1 MSETDGQEI
10 AAPGLL
16 PGRLAGPARL
26 RADSVIRSLH
36 GFGAASGLPA
46 CAACLL
52 DYDVIE
58 AFCVAGLRGRAAS
71 TRGTYRSVLYA
82 LAGEVHGPPSCRATP
97 FSGAPARAPYS
108 GSERAELISVARAQ
122 RGPAKRTAALAM
134 VCFGIGAGLR
144 PGELAA
150 LRGGC
155 VVRASG
161 NVVVRVAGPDS
172 RTVPVTGR
180 YGPLAEELARGA
192 GNGFVFRPGPAARG
206 CKNFVNG
213 FAGRLAAD
221 PEVPRLS
228 MSRCRASFICDHLAA
243 GAAPGELLAITGI
256 CEAESLA
263 RYARHVKGAPS
274 KSALRAW
281 DKSQQAR

>member
-1 MSETDGQEI
+1 MLRADGRET
-10 AAPGLL
+10 AVPGL
-16 PGRLAGPARL
+16 LAGPAR
-26 RADSVIRSLH
+26 RPADSVIRSLRS
-36 GFGAASGLPA
+36 FGSASGLPA
-46 CAACLL
+46 STACLL
-52 DYDVIE
+52 DYDIIE
-58 AFCVAGLRGRAAS
+58 AFCVAGLRGRASS

-82 LAGEVHGPPSCRATP
+82 LAGEVSGPPSCRATP
-97 FSGAPARAPYS
+97 YSGAKAPAPYS
-108 GSERAELISVARAQ
+108 RDERAGLISVARAQ
-122 RGPAKRTAALAM
+122 RGLVKRSSALAM

-180 YGPLAEELARGA
+180 YGPPARA
-192 GNGFVFRPGPAARG
+192 YKTFVTA
-206 CKNFVNG
+206 
-213 FAGRLAAD
+213 FACRRAAD
-221 PEVPRLS
+221 PEAPRLS
-228 MSRCRASFICDHLAA
+228 VSRCRASFICDHLAA
-243 GAAPGELLAITGI
+243 GTAPGELLAITGI